1 MADFLNLDSRGNKL
15 KKEQQK
21 RRDAARL
28 RIQRERRSKEAAAK
42 DQAKIEEQIRARKL
56 EQRRK
61 EEEAR
66 KQEEADQ
73 IRTAGI
79 SYKESLLAVTAD
91 GEGDKI
97 LLPPSALESL
107 SRQDAVGLGPMLFE
121 LTCTTSGAAPT
132 AQQQPEKAPVLQGG
146 TITTTRT
153 THAGVLEFVA
163 DEGTIGLP
171 RKVVLSLLGAA
182 AHQVPS
188 RTSDENISANDD
200 PENEKAE
207 RPAVEGLE
215 NVVVRYVRLAKAT
228 FARVVPETV
237 GLSQVSELRAMLE
250 HNMRNH
256 ATLTVGDHLSVWRR
270 GKEFSLKVVEL
281 RPEPQVTVIDTDME
295 IELDLPE
302 KAREQLQEKGAQDRA
317 KTLRAHMG
325 AATTSSR
332 GSSPMQSLSPPPSG
346 GGYVVG
352 GKGSSVAAGG
362 MDTSTTGLSPMDD
375 SESDDDSD
383 LDSDDERSTA
393 GGPKKR
399 AFDLEKH
406 RLAKFQQL
414 PEEPPR
420 DEEGVFTCQLR
431 TTEGKFTRR
440 FRFADALGV
449 LLDFCEAQGGV
460 PGQYRLVMR
469 FPRRVLTR
477 DDASAGTTLRE
488 AGLTSKQE
496 SVILERL

>member
-42 DQAKIEEQIRARKL
+42 DQARIEEQIRARKL

-132 AQQQPEKAPVLQGG
+132 AQQQPEKAPALQGG

-200 PENEKAE
+200 PENAKAE
-207 RPAVEGLE
+207 RPVVEGLE

-325 AATTSSR
+325 AATISSR
-332 GSSPMQSLSPPPSG
+332 GSSPTQSLSPPPSG

-362 MDTSTTGLSPMDD
+362 RDTSPTGLSPMDD

-383 LDSDDERSTA
+383 LDSDDERSTP

-460 PGQYRLVMR
+460 PGQYRLVMP

-477 DDASAGTTLRE
+477 DDASAGTTLQE